1 MQVSWPLFALLF
13 NAQFLAILFTF
24 AKPKAF
30 FSFIL
35 YKSELLQIGTIL
47 VVVVVDFCE
56 ICGPLKGLVYLYSFA
71 EFDILISL
79 AIFVSL
85 FLS

>member
-1 MQVSWPLFALLF
+1 M
-13 NAQFLAILFTF
+13 
-24 AKPKAF
+24 
-30 FSFIL
+30 
-35 YKSELLQIGTIL
+35 

-56 ICGPLKGLVYLYSFA
+56 ICGPLEGLVYLYSFA
-71 EFDILISL
+71 EFDILVSL

>member
-1 MQVSWPLFALLF
+1 MVV
-13 NAQFLAILFTF
+13 
-24 AKPKAF
+24 
-30 FSFIL
+30 
-35 YKSELLQIGTIL
+35 

-56 ICGPLKGLVYLYSFA
+56 ICGPLEGLVYLYSFA
-71 EFDILISL
+71 EFGILVSF